1 MTDKEYV
8 NSLKTMSN
16 QELIDAMAEFGVDGY
31 IEDLWIA
38 TLKEVSKRMGAK
50 LDLYDVWETEHE

>member
-8 NSLKTMSN
+8 SSLKSMSN
-16 QELIDAMAEFGVDGY
+16 QELIDALADFSVDGY

-38 TLKEVSKRMGAK
+38 TLKEVSKRMDTK
-50 LDLYDVWETEHE
+50 LKWNDVWEE